1 MEQSINDI
9 IPGLGL
15 QTIMDVLLAFFLT
28 SIRLSAFIIAS
39 PLFSA
44 RFIML
49 RVRIIIAFVISMIVF
64 SIHPLELDIN
74 ILTSAYGIAI
84 IIKEVAIG
92 VTAGLILS
100 IMFSAASLA
109 GEKIATSAGLSYA
122 AQVDPVSG
130 VQTPVV
136 SQILYLF
143 LIMLFLTVDGHL
155 IALRIIIESYQLIP
169 LGTLPVPSALIDG
182 GMAASGSMF
191 VNASIIMLPV
201 VLVVLLINVAIGIIT
216 RSAPQL
222 NLFSFGFP
230 ITMLG
235 TFIVLYF
242 SISNL
247 GFAFSDLINSSLDHL
262 MTTIESLKN
271 G

>member
-1 MEQSINDI
+1 MEQSLNDI

-15 QTIMDVLLAFFLT
+15 QKIMELLLAFFLT

-39 PLFSA
+39 PFFSA

-49 RVRIIIAFVISMIVF
+49 RVRIIIAFVISIIVF
-64 SIHPLELDIN
+64 SIHPLELDTQ
-74 ILTSAYGIAI
+74 ILTSAYGIAVI
-84 IIKEVAIG
+84 FKELAIG
-92 VTAGLILS
+92 VTACLILT

-143 LIMLFLTVDGHL
+143 LIMIFLTVDGHL

-169 LGTLPVPSALIDG
+169 IGTLPVPSALIDG

-191 VNASIIMLPV
+191 LNASIIMLPV

-230 ITMLG
+230 ITML
-235 TFIVLYF
+235 
-242 SISNL
+242 
-247 GFAFSDLINSSLDHL
+247 FAFFLLYVCSITIGSNFSYITNVSVDFIHRLIEGL
-262 MTTIESLKN
+262 M
-271 G
+271 

>member
-1 MEQSINDI
+1 MEQSLNDI

-15 QTIMDVLLAFFLT
+15 ENIMEVLLAFFLT

-49 RVRIIIAFVISMIVF
+49 RVRILMAFVISIIVF
-64 SIHPLELDIN
+64 SIHPLELETN
-74 ILTSAYGIAI
+74 ILTSAYGIAVI
-84 IIKEVAIG
+84 FKEIAIG

-109 GEKIATSAGLSYA
+109 VEKIDTSAGLSYA

-143 LIMLFLTVDGHL
+143 LVMIFLTVDGHL

-169 LGTLPVPSALIDG
+169 IGTLPVPSALIDG

-191 VNASIIMLPV
+191 LNASIIMLPV

-235 TFIVLYF
+235 TFIVLYL

-247 GFAFSDLINSSLDHL
+247 GFAFSDLIDSSLDHL
-262 MTTIESLKN
+262 MTTIESLNN

>member
-1 MEQSINDI
+1 MDQSLNDI

-15 QTIMDVLLAFFLT
+15 QNIIEVLLAFFLS
-28 SIRLSAFIIAS
+28 SIRLSAFIIAC

-44 RFIML
+44 RFVML
-49 RVRIIIAFVISMIVF
+49 RVRILIAFVITIIVF
-64 SIHPLELDIN
+64 AFHPVEIDTK
-74 ILTSAYGIAI
+74 ILTSAQGIAI
-84 IIKEVAIG
+84 IFKEIAIG

-122 AQVDPVSG
+122 AQVDPISG

-143 LIMLFLTVDGHL
+143 LIMIFLTADGHL
-155 IALRIIIESYQLIP
+155 IALRIIIESYKLVPI
-169 LGTLPVPSALIDG
+169 GTLPVPSALIDG

-191 VNASIIMLPV
+191 LNASIIMLPV
-201 VLVVLLINVAIGIIT
+201 VIVVLLINVSIGIIT

-235 TFIVLYF
+235 TFVILYL
-242 SISNL
+242 SIGNL
-247 GFAFSDLINSSLDHL
+247 GFAFSDLVDSSLDHL

>member
-1 MEQSINDI
+1 
-9 IPGLGL
+9 
-15 QTIMDVLLAFFLT
+15 
-28 SIRLSAFIIAS
+28 
-39 PLFSA
+39 
-44 RFIML
+44 ML
-49 RVRIIIAFVISMIVF
+49 RVRIIIAFVISIVVF
-64 SIHPLELDIN
+64 SIHPLDLDTQV
-74 ILTSAYGIAI
+74 LTSAYGIAVI
-84 IIKEVAIG
+84 FKEIAIG

-143 LIMLFLTVDGHL
+143 LIMIFLTVDGHL
-155 IALRIIIESYQLIP
+155 IALRIIIESYNFIP
-169 LGTLPVPSALIDG
+169 IGTLPVPSALIDG

-191 VNASIIMLPV
+191 LNA
-201 VLVVLLINVAIGIIT
+201 GIIT

-247 GFAFSDLINSSLDHL
+247 GFAFSDLIDSSLDHL
-262 MTTIESLKN
+262 MTTLESLKD

>member
-1 MEQSINDI
+1 MQQSINDI

-15 QTIMDVLLAFFLT
+15 HDIIEVLLAFFLI

-39 PLFSA
+39 PFFSA

-49 RVRIIIAFVISMIVF
+49 RVRVLISIVISLIVF
-64 SIHPLELDIN
+64 SIYPLEIDTKVLS
-74 ILTSAYGIAI
+74 SAYGVAVIF
-84 IIKEVAIG
+84 KEVAIG

-143 LIMLFLTVDGHL
+143 LVMIFLSVDGHL
-155 IALRIIIESYQLIP
+155 IALRIIIDSYQLVPI
-169 LGTLPVPSALIDG
+169 GALPIPSALIDG

-191 VNASIIMLPV
+191 LNASIIMMPV
-201 VLVVLLINVAIGIIT
+201 VLIVLLINVAIGIIT

-247 GFAFSDLINSSLDHL
+247 GDAFSDLINSSLDHL
-262 MTTIESLKN
+262 MTTMEGLKN

>member
-1 MEQSINDI
+1 MEQSINEL

-15 QTIMDVLLAFFLT
+15 QNIMEMLLAFFLT

-39 PLFSA
+39 PFFSA

-49 RVRIIIAFVISMIVF
+49 RVRIIIAFVISIIVF
-64 SIHPLELDIN
+64 SIHPLDLDTQV
-74 ILTSAYGIAI
+74 LTSAYGIAVI
-84 IIKEVAIG
+84 FKEIAIG
-92 VTAGLILS
+92 VSAGLILS
-100 IMFSAASLA
+100 IMFSAVSLA

-155 IALRIIIESYQLIP
+155 VALRIIIESYNFIP
-169 LGTLPVPSALIDG
+169 IGTLPVPSALIDG

-191 VNASIIMLPV
+191 LNASIIMMPV

-247 GFAFSDLINSSLDHL
+247 GFAFSDLIDSSLDHL
-262 MTTIESLKN
+262 MTTLESISN

>member
-15 QTIMDVLLAFFLT
+15 QSIIEILLAFFLT
-28 SIRLSAFIIAS
+28 SIRPVLLLL
-39 PLFSA
+39 PLLFSV
-44 RFIML
+44 L
-49 RVRIIIAFVISMIVF
+49 VLLCLESELLIAFVISIIVF
-64 SIHPLELDIN
+64 SIHPLELDTK

-84 IIKEVAIG
+84 IFKEIAIG

-143 LIMLFLTVDGHL
+143 LIMIFLTVDGHL
-155 IALRIIIESYQLIP
+155 IALRIIIESYNLIP
-169 LGTLPVPSALIDG
+169 IGTLPVPSVLIDG

-191 VNASIIMLPV
+191 LNASIIMLPV

-247 GFAFSDLINSSLDHL
+247 GFAFSDLIDSSLDHL

>member
-1 MEQSINDI
+1 MEQSLNDI

-15 QTIMDVLLAFFLT
+15 QNIMELLLAFFLT
-28 SIRLSAFIIAS
+28 SIRLSAFIIAA

-49 RVRIIIAFVISMIVF
+49 RVRIIIAFVISIIVF
-64 SIHPLELDIN
+64 SIHPLELDTQ
-74 ILTSAYGIAI
+74 ILTSAYGIAVI
-84 IIKEVAIG
+84 FKEIAIG
-92 VTAGLILS
+92 VTAGNTFDYVS
-100 IMFSAASLA
+100 ASLA

-143 LIMLFLTVDGHL
+143 LIMIFLTVDGHL

-169 LGTLPVPSALIDG
+169 IGTLPVPSALIDG

-191 VNASIIMLPV
+191 LNASIIMLPV

-235 TFIVLYF
+235 TFIVLYL

-247 GFAFSDLINSSLDHL
+247 GFAFSDLIDSSLDHL
-262 MTTIESLKN
+262 MTTIESLKD

>member
-1 MEQSINDI
+1 MEQSLIDI

-15 QTIMDVLLAFFLT
+15 LNIIDMLLAFFLS

-44 RFIML
+44 RFVML
-49 RVRIIIAFVISMIVF
+49 RVRILIAFVITVIVF
-64 SIHPLELDIN
+64 ASHPIEIDTK
-74 ILTSAYGIAI
+74 ILTSAHGIAI
-84 IIKEVAIG
+84 IFKEIAIG
-92 VTAGLILS
+92 ITAGLILS

-122 AQVDPVSG
+122 AQVDPISG

-143 LIMLFLTVDGHL
+143 LIMIFLTVDGHL
-155 IALRIIIESYQLIP
+155 IALRIIIESYKLIP
-169 LGTLPVPSALIDG
+169 IGTLPVPSALIDG

-191 VNASIIMLPV
+191 LNASIIMLPV

-235 TFIVLYF
+235 TFVILYF

-247 GFAFSDLINSSLDHL
+247 GFAFSDLVDSFLDHL

>member
-1 MEQSINDI
+1 MFHCIAASIGVAFQNMTNNPDQKNVILLLTRPEGGNERFCLNIEHLLGQCEILDSPLQKIEFLETLIEVKEESILIFTSIN
-9 IPGLGL
+9 GL
-15 QTIMDVLLAFFLT
+15 
-28 SIRLSAFIIAS
+28 RAS
-39 PLFSA
+39 EKYN
-44 RFIML
+44 L
-49 RVRIIIAFVISMIVF
+49 RNKKCFVV
-64 SIHPLELDIN
+64 
-74 ILTSAYGIAI
+74 
-84 IIKEVAIG
+84 
-92 VTAGLILS
+92 
-100 IMFSAASLA
+100 
-109 GEKIATSAGLSYA
+109 GENTRKIATSAGLSYA

-143 LIMLFLTVDGHL
+143 LIMIFLTVDGHL

-169 LGTLPVPSALIDG
+169 IGTLPVPSALIDG

-191 VNASIIMLPV
+191 LNASIIMLPV

-235 TFIVLYF
+235 TFVVLYL

-247 GFAFSDLINSSLDHL
+247 GFAFSDLIDSMID
-262 MTTIESLKN
+262 
-271 G
+271 